1 MLSLTKMVPVKKLL
15 LLLRALALSH
25 LMLLLRTLVL
35 IHMLL
40 LLLRALALS
49 QLLAFTIAFPFFSW
63 ERVVEQHQLHS
74 SSTPA
79 RTNNRG
85 LM

>member
-1 MLSLTKMVPVKKLL
+1 MVPVKKLL

-35 IHMLL
+35 VPVHMLL